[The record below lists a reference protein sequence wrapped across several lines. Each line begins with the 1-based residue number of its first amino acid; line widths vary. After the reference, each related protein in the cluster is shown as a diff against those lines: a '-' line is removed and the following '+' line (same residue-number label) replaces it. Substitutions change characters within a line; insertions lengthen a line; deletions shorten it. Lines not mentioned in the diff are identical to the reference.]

1 MVHNDNKTTNHVKPI
16 EKPVEKPHKEENKVI
31 KIMYV
36 TADTLNV
43 REGAGTDFDRIGQ
56 LNKGTKVEVV
66 KVGEYW
72 DKIKFDGKY
81 GYVFNKYLSDS
92 KPVEKP
98 EKVLGIAYVNS
109 KTLDVKAKESED
121 SKTLGTLKYGDKVEL
136 LG

>member
-81 GYVFNKYLSDS
+81 G
-92 KPVEKP
+92 
-98 EKVLGIAYVNS
+98 
-109 KTLDVKAKESED
+109 
-121 SKTLGTLKYGDKVEL
+121 
-136 LG
+136 